1 MANITAELAA
11 IMAAVYGEEVRGSI
25 HDAIE
30 KINTASE
37 KAIASGTAFAPG
49 DLATG
54 YPSGSLYLNLST
66 NKLLR
71 SNGSTWDD
79 AGSTKGNGIVSIEK
93 TDTTGLV
100 DTYTI
105 TYDDASTEIF
115 EVTNG
120 NGIASIVKVSTVGLV
135 DTYQITYSD
144 GTSTTYEVTNGNG
157 IASIAKTSTAGLV
170 DTYTITYDDGTTS
183 TFDVTNGVVGNKWYR
198 GSVISGKSINP
209 TKFPSSGITEAQL
222 NDFYL
227 NPVEG
232 AVYHCHEAGGPTVAT
247 WVYDFTM
254 QGGGSGGA
262 SSWGD
267 LTDKPFA
274 FVDTDDNLQITG
286 SGESK
291 HLKLNIPNKKNTY
304 NATDDT
310 FDDVLA
316 AADEGDFIINEDEEG
331 GGGGASTWNDISGKP
346 FNTLGEEF
354 EVVSNVLKIAE
365 LPNGNKRYMIGT
377 LTAGHN
383 MLGEWQTGP
392 ESSWRKKDDYG
403 RDTFVF
409 SEAFYEDADEGEVIS
424 LHFMF
429 DSKTN
434 QPIYI
439 AGFQWWNDES
449 TQKGGL
455 NCMLANTPDSDV
467 DIWVEVMRTVES

>member
-1 MANITAELAA
+1 MANIAAELAA

-25 HDAIE
+25 HDAID
-30 KINTASE
+30 KINIASE
-37 KAIASGTAFAPG
+37 KAMSSGSAFAPG

-54 YPSGSLYLNLST
+54 YPSGSLYLNTAT

-79 AGSTKGNGIVSIEK
+79 AGSIKGNGILKIEK
-93 TDTTGLV
+93 SATVGLADAYTITYTNGETFIYSITNGNGIKSIVKTGTSGFE

-105 TYDDASTEIF
+105 TYDNDLTTTF
-115 EVTNG
+115 KVTNG
-120 NGIASIVKVSTVGLV
+120 EN
-135 DTYQITYSD
+135 
-144 GTSTTYEVTNGNG
+144 
-157 IASIAKTSTAGLV
+157 
-170 DTYTITYDDGTTS
+170 
-183 TFDVTNGVVGNKWYR
+183 GNKWYR
-198 GSVISGKSINP
+198 GTVISGKSVNP
-209 TKFPSSGITEAQL
+209 TIFSTSGITNAHT
-222 NDFYL
+222 NDFYM
-227 NPVEG
+227 NPTEG
-232 AVYHCHEAGGPTVAT
+232 AVYHCVTGGAPTVAT
-247 WVYDFTM
+247 WSYDFTM
-254 QGGGSGGA
+254 EGGGSGGA
-262 SSWGD
+262 SSWAD
-267 LTDKPFA
+267 LTDKPFT

-291 HLKLNIPNKKNTY
+291 HLKLNIPDKKNTY

-392 ESSWRKKDDYG
+392 ESSWRKKDDYD

-449 TQKGGL
+449 THKGGL

>member
-1 MANITAELAA
+1 MANIAAELAA

-25 HDAIE
+25 HDAID

-37 KAIASGTAFAPG
+37 KAMSSGSAFAPG

-54 YPSGSLYLNLST
+54 YPSGSLYLNTTT

-71 SNGSTWDD
+71 SNGTSWDD
-79 AGSTKGNGIVSIEK
+79 AGSIKGNGILKIEK
-93 TDTTGLV
+93 SATVGLADAYIITYDNGETFV
-100 DTYTI
+100 YSITNGNGIKSIVKTATVGFEDTYTI
-105 TYDDASTEIF
+105 TYDNDTTTTFKI
-115 EVTNG
+115 TNG
-120 NGIASIVKVSTVGLV
+120 EN
-135 DTYQITYSD
+135 
-144 GTSTTYEVTNGNG
+144 
-157 IASIAKTSTAGLV
+157 
-170 DTYTITYDDGTTS
+170 
-183 TFDVTNGVVGNKWYR
+183 GNKWYR
-198 GSVISGKSINP
+198 GTVISGKAINP
-209 TKFPSSGITEAQL
+209 TVFAASGITKANT
-222 NDFYL
+222 NDFYM
-227 NPVEG
+227 NPTEG
-232 AVYHCHEAGGPTVAT
+232 AVYHCVTGGAPTVAT
-247 WVYDFTM
+247 WSYDFTM
-254 QGGGSGGA
+254 EGGGSGGA

-267 LTDKPFA
+267 LTDKPFT

-291 HLKLNIPNKKNTY
+291 HLKLNIPNKVDTFLATAANF
-304 NATDDT
+304 NATVT
-310 FDDVLA
+310 SA
-316 AADEGDFIINEDEEG
+316 KNGDFIINKDEEG
-331 GGGGASTWNDISGKP
+331 GGGGGASSWNDLTGKP
-346 FNTLGEEF
+346 FKTLGEEF

-365 LPNGNKRYMIGT
+365 LPNGNKRYLIGT

-409 SEAFYEDADEGEVIS
+409 SEAFYEDADNDEVIS

-449 TQKGGL
+449 TQKGGV
-455 NCMLANTPDSDV
+455 NCMLANTPDSNV